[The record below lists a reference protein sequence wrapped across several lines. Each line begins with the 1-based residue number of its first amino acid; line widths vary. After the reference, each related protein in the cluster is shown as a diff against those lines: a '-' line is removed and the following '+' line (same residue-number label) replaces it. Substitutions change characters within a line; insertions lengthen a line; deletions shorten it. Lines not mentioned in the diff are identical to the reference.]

1 MSNAALL
8 HAEHGSHGG
17 IFEFL
22 HTSLGEV
29 GVFLDEVVLHG
40 IIEMLTILPF
50 LFLTYLFMEFIEH
63 KASDKV
69 SAFMH
74 KAGGFGPLVGG
85 ALGALPQCGFS
96 ASASNLYTGRV
107 ITLGTLVA
115 VFLST
120 SDEML
125 PIFLAGDVEIGKVV
139 LIIVYKILVAVI
151 VGFAIDIAMRLMR
164 RQGEKIN
171 IDEMCGEDGCHC
183 EEGILR
189 SAIHHTVS
197 VSLWCLG
204 IILGLNALVYFVG
217 EDAIGAIIVD
227 IPVLSHA
234 ICALVGLIPNCAASV
249 ALSRLAISGFITTGE
264 MLSGLF
270 SAAGVGMFVLFK
282 VNKRIKENLM
292 VVAIVVL
299 VGIIFGAVADLI
311 PYLSI
316 V

>member
-1 MSNAALL
+1 MRHGTLL
-8 HAEHGSHGG
+8 HIEHGTHGG

-22 HTSLGEV
+22 HTSLGSF

-40 IIEMLTILPF
+40 ILEMLTILPF
-50 LFLTYLFMEFIEH
+50 LFLTYLLMEFIEH

-69 SAFMH
+69 RAFMH
-74 KAGGFGPLVGG
+74 RAGGFGPLVGA

-107 ITLGTLVA
+107 ITLGTLIA

-125 PIFLAGDVEIGKVV
+125 PIFLAGDVDIGKVM
-139 LIIVYKILVAVI
+139 LIIIYKIIVAI
-151 VGFAIDIAMRLMR
+151 IAGFAVDIVVRLTR
-164 RQGEKIN
+164 RGEGEIS

-204 IILGLNALVYFVG
+204 IILSLNALVYFVG
-217 EDAIGAIIVD
+217 EDVIGAIIVD

-234 ICALVGLIPNCAASV
+234 LCALVGLIPNCAASV

-264 MLSGLF
+264 MLAGLF

-282 VNKRIKENLM
+282 VNKRIKENLT
-292 VVAIVVL
+292 VVAVVVL
-299 VGIIFGAVADLI
+299 VGIIFGFLADFI
-311 PYLSI
+311 PYLKI
-316 V
+316 A

>member
-1 MSNAALL
+1 MRTTAML
-8 HAEHGSHGG
+8 HIEHGTHGG

-22 HTSLGEV
+22 HEWLGEF

-40 IIEMLTILPF
+40 LIEMLTIVPF
-50 LFLTYLFMEFIEH
+50 LFLTYLLMEFIEH

-69 SAFMH
+69 SAFMRG
-74 KAGGFGPLVGG
+74 AGGFGPLVGG

-107 ITLGTLVA
+107 ITLGTLIA

-125 PIFLAGDVEIGKVV
+125 PIFLAGDVDIGKVV
-139 LIIVYKILVAVI
+139 LIIIYKVVVAVI
-151 VGFAIDIAMRLMR
+151 VGFGIDIAMRLMR
-164 RQGEKIN
+164 RDSADIN
-171 IDEMCGEDGCHC
+171 IDEICGEDGCHC
-183 EEGILR
+183 ERGILR
-189 SAIHHTVS
+189 SALHHTLS

-204 IILGLNALVYFVG
+204 IVLLLNATVYFVG
-217 EDAIGAIIVD
+217 EETIGAIIVD
-227 IPVLSHA
+227 VPILSHA

-249 ALSRLAISGFITTGE
+249 ALSRLALSGFITTGE

-282 VNKRIKENLM
+282 VNKHIKENLM
-292 VVAIVVL
+292 VVAIVVI
-299 VGIIFGAVADLI
+299 VGIVFGFLADMI
-311 PYLSI
+311 PWLAI
-316 V
+316 I

>member
-1 MSNAALL
+1 
-8 HAEHGSHGG
+8 
-17 IFEFL
+17 
-22 HTSLGEV
+22 
-29 GVFLDEVVLHG
+29 
-40 IIEMLTILPF
+40 
-50 LFLTYLFMEFIEH
+50 
-63 KASDKV
+63 
-69 SAFMH
+69 
-74 KAGGFGPLVGG
+74 
-85 ALGALPQCGFS
+85 
-96 ASASNLYTGRV
+96 
-107 ITLGTLVA
+107 
-115 VFLST
+115 
-120 SDEML
+120 ML
-125 PIFLAGDVEIGKVV
+125 PIFLAGEVEIGKVV
-139 LIIVYKILVAVI
+139 LIIVYKIVVAVI

-164 RQGEKIN
+164 RQGEEIN

-292 VVAIVVL
+292 VVAVVVL
-299 VGIIFGAVADLI
+299 VGIIFGALADLI

>member
-1 MSNAALL
+1 MRATTMLNI
-8 HAEHGSHGG
+8 EHGTHGG

-22 HTSLGEV
+22 HEWLGEF

-40 IIEMLTILPF
+40 FIEMLTILPF
-50 LFLTYLFMEFIEH
+50 LFLTYLLMEFIEH

-74 KAGGFGPLVGG
+74 RAGGLGPLVGG

-107 ITLGTLVA
+107 ITLGTLIA

-125 PIFLAGDVEIGKVV
+125 PIFLAGDVDVGKVA
-139 LIIVYKILVAVI
+139 LIIVYKIVVAVV
-151 VGFAIDIAMRLMR
+151 VGFGIDIAMRLMR
-164 RQGEKIN
+164 RGGEDIN

-183 EEGILR
+183 ERGILR
-189 SAIHHTVS
+189 SALHHTLS

-204 IILGLNALVYFVG
+204 IILLLNAAVYFVG
-217 EDAIGAIIVD
+217 EEAIGAIIVD
-227 IPVLSHA
+227 VPILSHA

-249 ALSRLAISGFITTGE
+249 ALSRLALSGFITTGE

-270 SAAGVGMFVLFK
+270 SAAGIGMFVLFK
-282 VNKRIKENLM
+282 VNRRTRENFM
-292 VVAIVVL
+292 IVAIVVMA
-299 VGIIFGAVADLI
+299 GIVFGFIADLMPWLAI
-311 PYLSI
+311 R
-316 V
+316 